1 MEKQVWRRGRKV
13 REGTKGSSRGQRVS
27 GGGFACCWEGLGVGR
42 GVPRSGSQ
50 PQSRGREAE
59 RGPLPSPLFPS
70 PSPDV
75 SEQEEIFKGKFQLQ
89 QTFSIPG
96 SLTRSALSSLGAGIH
111 IAKLTRPGLQMV
123 GLLVGRMLKPGP
135 LLGQALSFCLLGGG
149 ALWGPRGE
157 DGWHR
162 HARGSG
168 WQLLIVR
175 SFMSVSSR

>member
-13 REGTKGSSRGQRVS
+13 REGTKGSSRGQQVS
-27 GGGFACCWEGLGVGR
+27 GGDLLADERGLGVGR
-42 GVPRSGSQ
+42 GEPRSGRQ
-50 PQSRGREAE
+50 PQSQGREAE

-70 PSPDV
+70 PNPDV

-89 QTFSIPG
+89 QTFSVPG
-96 SLTRSALSSLGAGIH
+96 SHTRSTLSSLRAGIH
-111 IAKLTRPGLQMV
+111 ITKLTRPGLQMV

-135 LLGQALSFCLLGGG
+135 LLGQALSLCLLGGG
-149 ALWGPRGE
+149 ALRGPIGE

-175 SFMSVSSR
+175 SFMSVSST